1 MKMAHRLSSKAWS
14 PYLAGAMTGVLMALS
29 VLIAGKYFGASTS
42 YVRSA
47 GLLEGLFSAERVQAL
62 EYFRRTLP
70 QLDWQWMFVAGI
82 LIGSFISAVLSGSFR
97 LQFVPEMWR
106 SRFGI
111 NPIKRAFVAFC
122 GGVVAMFGARLAGG

>member
-1 MKMAHRLSSKAWS
+1 MAHRLSSKAWS

-47 GLLEGLFSAERVQAL
+47 GLIENLFSAERVQAL
-62 EYFRRTLP
+62 QYFQKTLP
-70 QLDWQWMFVAGI
+70 HLDWQWMFVAGI

-97 LQFVPEMWR
+97 LQFVPDMWR
-106 SRFGI
+106 IRFGI